1 MRLTVFAHITV
12 AAMSSSIRGL
22 QYLRALVDM
31 RLTVLAHTMVAAM
44 CPSSK
49 APAQY

>member
-31 RLTVLAHTMVAAM
+31 RLTVLAHIMVCIMA
-44 CPSSK
+44 CTFP
-49 APAQY
+49 AP